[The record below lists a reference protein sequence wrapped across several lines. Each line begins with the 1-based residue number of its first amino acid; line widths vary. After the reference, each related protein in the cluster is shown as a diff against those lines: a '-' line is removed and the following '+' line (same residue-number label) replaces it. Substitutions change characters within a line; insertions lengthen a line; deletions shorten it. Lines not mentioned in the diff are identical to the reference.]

1 VRLVRTAAALA
12 GLVGGLAWI
21 VAFVLD
27 KTDHAGPGD
36 FVAGLGLVLLAVAT
50 VAAGAGLVSRSATW
64 LRVIVAICFALLVWS
79 VLQVLSDGID
89 ERLVQAA
96 AGLAAVAIAGAVL
109 SRRPRPVQEPVV
121 QSPGHRARRTHAR

>member
-1 VRLVRTAAALA
+1 MRIGAALA

-27 KTDHAGPGD
+27 KTDHAGLGD
-36 FVAGLGLVLLAVAT
+36 SVAGLGLVPLTVAT
-50 VAAGAGLVSRSATW
+50 LAAGAGLVSRSATW
-64 LRVIVAICFALLVWS
+64 LRVIVAVCLALLVWS
-79 VLQVLSDGID
+79 VLQVLSDGVD

-96 AGLAAVAIAGAVL
+96 AGLAVVAIAGAVL

-121 QSPGHRARRTHAR
+121 QSPGHRARRSHVR